1 MKAYKSETF
10 AKGGTRVKITKKNGN
25 VTMYDDE
32 KVVRSILR
40 ANAEVREEPLSEK
53 EAAAIANRVFA
64 KLTAEYEVITTA
76 DIRDCVGAILVE
88 KGLPQTAEKYLTYQ
102 K

>member
-1 MKAYKSETF
+1 M
-10 AKGGTRVKITKKNGN
+10 KITKKNGN
-25 VTMYDDE
+25 VTIYDDE
-32 KVVRSILR
+32 KVMRSILK

-53 EAAAIANRVFA
+53 EAAAIADRVFA
-64 KLTAEYEVITTA
+64 KLTAQYEVITTA

-88 KGLPQTAEKYLTYQ
+88 KGLPLTAQHYLSYQ